1 MVIIMKKMKSEFNKY
16 DVRLRIFW
24 LECLGL
30 FLLELTIF
38 LLNIVFKNEARV
50 YLDFIFLSISLIP
63 LILSFILKRISP
75 FHYLT
80 ILISNTM
87 IVVLTFFLKD
97 ISNIIVFLYASFNIL
112 FTYVLFYGKK
122 RRILLSLET
131 IFYMIIGLYLAFLSE
146 NKFLYTNYFIQTAIF
161 NVIMVICFHS
171 VFSMYKNQAKELK
184 EINQQIKDSSLKD
197 PLTNLWN
204 RTYMNIL
211 LDNLLEEKIPFSIAM
226 FDVDFFKKVNDTY
239 GHIIGDRILE
249 KFSKIIE
256 ESIPSNASA
265 IRYGGEEFLVIFPN
279 KNVKEVYSIAELIRE
294 TSQDELKLHDM
305 VKTITISGG
314 IKEYNQILSKEEF
327 ISEADKKL
335 YQAKKEGR
343 NKIVS

>member
-1 MVIIMKKMKSEFNKY
+1 
-16 DVRLRIFW
+16 
-24 LECLGL
+24 
-30 FLLELTIF
+30 
-38 LLNIVFKNEARV
+38 
-50 YLDFIFLSISLIP
+50 
-63 LILSFILKRISP
+63 
-75 FHYLT
+75 
-80 ILISNTM
+80 
-87 IVVLTFFLKD
+87 
-97 ISNIIVFLYASFNIL
+97 
-112 FTYVLFYGKK
+112 
-122 RRILLSLET
+122 
-131 IFYMIIGLYLAFLSE
+131 MIIGLYLAFLSE

-184 EINQQIKDSSLKD
+184 KINQQIKDSSLKD

-239 GHIIGDRILE
+239 GHIVGDRILE
-249 KFSKIIE
+249 KFSKIIK

-294 TSQDELKLHDM
+294 TSQDELKLQDM

>member
-30 FLLELTIF
+30 FLLDLTAF

-184 EINQQIKDSSLKD
+184 KINQQIKDSSLKD

-211 LDNLLEEKIPFSIAM
+211 LDNLLEEK
-226 FDVDFFKKVNDTY
+226 NT
-239 GHIIGDRILE
+239 
-249 KFSKIIE
+249 
-256 ESIPSNASA
+256 
-265 IRYGGEEFLVIFPN
+265 FLYC
-279 KNVKEVYSIAELIRE
+279 NV
-294 TSQDELKLHDM
+294 
-305 VKTITISGG
+305 
-314 IKEYNQILSKEEF
+314 
-327 ISEADKKL
+327 
-335 YQAKKEGR
+335 
-343 NKIVS
+343 

>member
-30 FLLELTIF
+30 FLLDLTAF

-87 IVVLTFFLKD
+87 IVVFTFFLKD

-112 FTYVLFYGKK
+112 FTYVLFYGNE

-131 IFYMIIGLYLAFLSE
+131 IFYII
-146 NKFLYTNYFIQTAIF
+146 I
-161 NVIMVICFHS
+161 
-171 VFSMYKNQAKELK
+171 
-184 EINQQIKDSSLKD
+184 
-197 PLTNLWN
+197 
-204 RTYMNIL
+204 
-211 LDNLLEEKIPFSIAM
+211 
-226 FDVDFFKKVNDTY
+226 
-239 GHIIGDRILE
+239 
-249 KFSKIIE
+249 
-256 ESIPSNASA
+256 
-265 IRYGGEEFLVIFPN
+265 
-279 KNVKEVYSIAELIRE
+279 
-294 TSQDELKLHDM
+294 
-305 VKTITISGG
+305 
-314 IKEYNQILSKEEF
+314 
-327 ISEADKKL
+327 
-335 YQAKKEGR
+335 
-343 NKIVS
+343 